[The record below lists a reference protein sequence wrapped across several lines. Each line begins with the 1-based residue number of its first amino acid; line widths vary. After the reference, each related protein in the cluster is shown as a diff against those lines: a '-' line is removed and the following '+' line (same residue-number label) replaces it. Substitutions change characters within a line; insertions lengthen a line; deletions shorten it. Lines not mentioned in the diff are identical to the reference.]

1 MTEKFPAT
9 LKQANVSSKNT
20 NADFLKRTFW
30 L

>member
-1 MTEKFPAT
+1 MTETFPAT

-20 NADFLKRTFW
+20 TADFLKRTFS